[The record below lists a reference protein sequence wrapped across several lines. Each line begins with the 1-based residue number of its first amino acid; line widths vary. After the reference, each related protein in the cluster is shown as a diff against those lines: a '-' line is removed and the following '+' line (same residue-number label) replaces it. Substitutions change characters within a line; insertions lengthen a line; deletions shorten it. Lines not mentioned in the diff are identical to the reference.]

1 MEESNQNISYF
12 YRNIGIIM
20 KGVSFEYP
28 MYYGAKPSIFKLAKE
43 LRKNETGAEKILWS
57 KLNRN
62 QVLGLQFRRQH
73 PINMFIA
80 DFFCPKIKLVI
91 EVDGNIHEIP
101 EIKEHDNGR
110 SDLFN
115 DHGITVIRF
124 TNEQILHE
132 MDSIINEI
140 ENTAKSL
147 LSTP

>member
-1 MEESNQNISYF
+1 
-12 YRNIGIIM
+12 M

-43 LRKNETGAEKILWS
+43 LRKNETVAEKILWS
-57 KLNRN
+57 KLNNN

-80 DFFCPKIKLVI
+80 DFFCPKLKLVI
-91 EVDGNIHEIP
+91 EVDGNIHDIP

-110 SDLFN
+110 SDFFN
-115 DHGITVIRF
+115 DHGIKVIRF

-132 MDSIINEI
+132 IDSTMKEI
-140 ENTAKSL
+140 EKTAKIL